1 MAGLQHIAMQR
12 GLIQGQ
18 RVDGTQ
24 PPVVQCGVRRGA
36 AQQQVGQ
43 DQQQAEDDEH
53 HSARRSGH
61 GKDPARSDKGRP
73 RYSPVSVRRKPAISP
88 ISRSVS
94 TLPSWLLAISAIA
107 CSRVW
112 ARPSWK

>member
-24 PPVVQCGVRRGA
+24 PPLVQCGVRRGA

-88 ISRSVS
+88 ISCSVS

-107 CSRVW
+107 CSRDW